1 MGHADDERQ
10 FLGDFM
16 IRLALALT
24 AALVVAYAI
33 AHPQTVHNV
42 NTTAQAPW

>member
-1 MGHADDERQ
+1 
-10 FLGDFM
+10 M
-16 IRLALALT
+16 IRLALAIT

-42 NTTAQAPW
+42 SNAAQVQPW

>member
-1 MGHADDERQ
+1 
-10 FLGDFM
+10 M

-42 NTTAQAPW
+42 IAAHTADNPY

>member
-1 MGHADDERQ
+1 MT
-10 FLGDFM
+10 
-16 IRLALALT
+16 RLAFALA

-42 NTTAQAPW
+42 NAAQEVPPW

>member
-1 MGHADDERQ
+1 
-10 FLGDFM
+10 M

-24 AALVVAYAI
+24 AALFVAYAI

-42 NTTAQAPW
+42 NAAQEVQPW

>member
-1 MGHADDERQ
+1 
-10 FLGDFM
+10 M

-24 AALVVAYAI
+24 AALFVAYAI

-42 NTTAQAPW
+42 NNAAQEVQPW